1 MTRAF
6 WMGAGVL
13 GAVLSGS
20 GTIESARGVAAQN
33 AAHISVAA
41 QNAAHVSVAA
51 QNAAHPSQ
59 AFAVQLQPLASGLG
73 SITAITAAGDSRV
86 FLTLQAGT
94 VVIWDGS
101 QILPTPFLDVTAKI
115 SCCDE
120 RGLLSTAF
128 HPQYAQNGLFFVDY
142 TNLNGDTV
150 IERYRVSSFDR
161 NRAEP
166 SSATILLTI
175 GQPFANHNGGQLQ
188 FGPDGDLYV
197 GMGDGGSANDPNC
210 NAQSRTSLL
219 GKLLRIDVDH
229 HSDSAP
235 FYSVPADNPFLVSG
249 EAPPE
254 AWAKGLR
261 NPWRFT
267 FDRLTGDL
275 IIGDVGQGV
284 REEVDFQ
291 PFGSAGGQDYGWKV
305 MEGTQCGDGGTSGCT
320 DPVPPCGDASY
331 TGPVSEYDHSG
342 GRCAIIGGYVYR
354 GLSVPE
360 LYGEYV
366 FGDLCSGQIWSV
378 TPQGAAPWPAPTLLP
393 LSAPS
398 LNTFGEDSFGELY
411 LATGDGNF
419 SLVAPTATPAASIA
433 GITPSSGIN
442 RGGQP
447 VTIAGGN
454 FTRATQ
460 VFFGN
465 TRASGIDIQNPT
477 TLTAFAPPGAGIVA
491 VSVVNPGTAPAVLP
505 AAFTYTPIERVAP
518 PGQPRTVVR

>member
-6 WMGAGVL
+6 WVGAGVL

-20 GTIESARGVAAQN
+20 GFGTFDTVRVVARNAAQN
-33 AAHISVAA
+33 EVAA
-41 QNAAHVSVAA
+41 PVAA
-51 QNAAHPSQ
+51 SAARPSQ

-101 QILPTPFLDVTAKI
+101 QILPTPFLDVSAKI

-128 HPQYAQNGLFFVDY
+128 HPQYALNGLFFVDY
-142 TNLNGDTV
+142 TNVNGDTV
-150 IERYRVSSFDR
+150 IERYQVSSFDR

-188 FGPDGDLYV
+188 FGPDGDLYI

-210 NAQSRTSLL
+210 NAQSAGSLL

-235 FYSVPADNPFLVSG
+235 FYAVPADNPFLVSG

-261 NPWRFT
+261 NPWRFA

-291 PFGSAGGQDYGWKV
+291 PFGSGGQNYGWKV
-305 MEGTQCGDGGTSGCT
+305 MEGTLCGDGGTSGCT
-320 DPVPPCGDASY
+320 APVPPCGDASY
-331 TGPVSEYDHSG
+331 TGPVTEYDHSG

-360 LYGEYV
+360 LYGQYL

-378 TPQGAAPWPAPTLLP
+378 APQGTAPWPAPTLLP

-411 LATGDGNF
+411 LATGNGDF
-419 SLVAPTATPAASIA
+419 SLVAATATPAASIA
-433 GITPSSGIN
+433 GITPTSGIN

-447 VTIAGGN
+447 VTITGGN

-460 VFFGN
+460 VFFGS
-465 TRASGIDIQNPT
+465 TRAGGIDVQNPT
-477 TLTAFAPPGAGIVA
+477 TLTAFAPPGTGTVA

>member
-1 MTRAF
+1 VRNNLTGKILRINVNKSC
-6 WMGAGVL
+6 AGKHYC
-13 GAVLSGS
+13 
-20 GTIESARGVAAQN
+20 I
-33 AAHISVAA
+33 
-41 QNAAHVSVAA
+41 
-51 QNAAHPSQ
+51 
-59 AFAVQLQPLASGLG
+59 
-73 SITAITAAGDSRV
+73 
-86 FLTLQAGT
+86 
-94 VVIWDGS
+94 
-101 QILPTPFLDVTAKI
+101 
-115 SCCDE
+115 
-120 RGLLSTAF
+120 
-128 HPQYAQNGLFFVDY
+128 
-142 TNLNGDTV
+142 
-150 IERYRVSSFDR
+150 
-161 NRAEP
+161 P
-166 SSATILLTI
+166 SSNPYA
-175 GQPFANHNGGQLQ
+175 
-188 FGPDGDLYV
+188 
-197 GMGDGGSANDPNC
+197 
-210 NAQSRTSLL
+210 
-219 GKLLRIDVDH
+219 
-229 HSDSAP
+229 HSTK
-235 FYSVPADNPFLVSG
+235 YRR
-249 EAPPE
+249 EII
-254 AWAKGLR
+254 AWGLR
-261 NPWRFT
+261 NPWRVSI
-267 FDRLTGDL
+267 DRPTNTLW
-275 IIGDVGQGV
+275 IGDVGQDRYEEIDHVGV
-284 REEVDFQ
+284 PAAHDF
-291 PFGSAGGQDYGWKV
+291 GWSCKEGRTTYNAGECDHRHI
-305 MEGTQCGDGGTSGCT
+305 
-320 DPVPPCGDASY
+320 
-331 TGPVSEYDHSG
+331 TGPVQVIPHSPG
-342 GRCAIIGGYVYR
+342 GNCAIIGGYVYR

>member
-13 GAVLSGS
+13 VAALSGFGF
-20 GTIESARGVAAQN
+20 GTSETGRTTDAMHAAAPSAA
-33 AAHISVAA
+33 S
-41 QNAAHVSVAA
+41 
-51 QNAAHPSQ
+51 HPSQ
-59 AFAVQLQPLASGLG
+59 AFAVQLEPLASGLG

-94 VVIWDGS
+94 VVIWDGTR
-101 QILPTPFLDVTAKI
+101 ILPTPFLDVSAKI

-128 HPQYAQNGLFFVDY
+128 HPQYAANGLFFVDY
-142 TNLNGDTV
+142 TNGNGDTV
-150 IERYRVSSFDR
+150 IERYRVSGFDR
-161 NRAEP
+161 NQAEP

-188 FGPDGDLYV
+188 FGPDGDLYI

-210 NAQSRTSLL
+210 NAQSAGSLL

-235 FYSVPADNPFLVSG
+235 FYAVPADNPFLVSG
-249 EAPPE
+249 GAPPE

-275 IIGDVGQGV
+275 IIGDVGQDV

-291 PFGSAGGQDYGWKV
+291 PFGSAGGRNYGWKV
-305 MEGTQCGDGGTSGCT
+305 MEGTQCGGGGTSGCT
-320 DPVPPCGDASY
+320 APVPPCGDAAY

-342 GRCAIIGGYVYR
+342 GRCAVIGGYVYR

-360 LYGEYV
+360 LYGQYV
-366 FGDLCSGQIWSV
+366 FGDLCSGQVWSV
-378 TPQGAAPWPAPTLLP
+378 TPQGAAPWPTPTLLP

-419 SLVAPTATPAASIA
+419 SLVAATATPAASIA
-433 GITPSSGIN
+433 GITPGSGIN

-447 VTIAGGN
+447 VTIHGGN

-460 VFFGN
+460 VFFGS
-465 TRASGIDIQNPT
+465 APAGGIDVQNPT
-477 TLTAFAPPGAGIVA
+477 TLTAVAPPGVGTVA

-505 AAFTYTPIERVAP
+505 GAFTYTPIERVAP

>member
-13 GAVLSGS
+13 GAALSGIGL
-20 GTIESARGVAAQN
+20 GTFDAGREANPRTASRPA
-33 AAHISVAA
+33 
-41 QNAAHVSVAA
+41 
-51 QNAAHPSQ
+51 SQ

-73 SITAITAAGDSRV
+73 SITSIASAGDSRV
-86 FLTLQAGT
+86 FLTIQTGA

-101 QILPTPFLDVTAKI
+101 RILPTPFLDVSSKI

-120 RGLLSTAF
+120 RGLLSVVF
-128 HPQYAQNGLFFVDY
+128 HPQYALNGLLFVDY

-150 IERYRVSSFDR
+150 IERYRVSGFDR
-161 NRAEP
+161 NQAEP
-166 SSATILLTI
+166 SSAAILLTI
-175 GQPFANHNGGQLQ
+175 GQPFANHNGGLLR
-188 FGPDGDLYV
+188 FGPDGDLYI
-197 GMGDGGSANDPNC
+197 GMGDGGSADDPNC

-229 HSDSAP
+229 HSDTAP
-235 FYSVPADNPFLVSG
+235 FYAVPADNPFLASG

-284 REEVDFQ
+284 REEIDFQ
-291 PFGSAGGQDYGWKV
+291 PSGSAGGQNYGWKV
-305 MEGTQCGDGGTSGCT
+305 MEGTQCGGGGTSGCT

-331 TGPVSEYDHSG
+331 TLPVSEYDHSG

-360 LYGEYV
+360 LYGQYV
-366 FGDLCSGQIWSV
+366 FGDLCAGQIWSV
-378 TPQGAAPWPAPTLLP
+378 TPQGASAWPAPTLLA

-411 LATGDGNF
+411 TGTGDGSF
-419 SLVAPTATPAASIA
+419 SLVAATATPAASIT
-433 GITPSSGIN
+433 GVLPNFGIN
-442 RGGQP
+442 RGGQI
-447 VTIAGGN
+447 VTITGAN

-460 VFFGN
+460 VFFGA
-465 TRASGIDIQNPT
+465 TPASGIDVANPT
-477 TLTAFAPPGAGIVA
+477 SLTAIAPPGGGSVA
-491 VSVVNPGTAPAVLP
+491 VSVVNPGTAPAVISG
-505 AAFTYTPIERVAP
+505 AFTYTPVDLAVP
-518 PGQPRTVVR
+518 PSRPRTVVR